1 MKFIAE
7 SHNTGDITPYLEAE
21 GVRIGELIQAG
32 LLESIF
38 LKADQSGAFLVL
50 NTDDAA
56 AARAALDSLPLAQ
69 NGVTK
74 VELTEVIV
82 P

>member
-7 SHNTGDITPYLEAE
+7 SHNTGDIAPYLEAE
-21 GVRIGELIQAG
+21 GVRIGELVQAG
-32 LLESIF
+32 ILESIF

-50 NTDDAA
+50 TTDDEA
-56 AARAALDSLPLAQ
+56 AARTALDSLPLAQ
-69 NGVTK
+69 NRVTK
-74 VELTEVIV
+74 VELTEVVV